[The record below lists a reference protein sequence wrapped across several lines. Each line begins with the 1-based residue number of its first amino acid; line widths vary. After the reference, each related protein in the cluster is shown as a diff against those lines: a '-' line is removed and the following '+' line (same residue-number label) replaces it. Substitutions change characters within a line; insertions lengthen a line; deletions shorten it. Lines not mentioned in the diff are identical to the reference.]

1 MNIKQSLNK
10 IVILSLLMLI
20 YIESVDSE
28 NSNIIVSPNP
38 SNIRHNPAPILPPYD
53 GIYSH
58 AVETSG
64 EGRYLHIS
72 GQWANNKTG
81 VLPKTFRSQTIQSIN
96 NIKEI
101 LESSNM
107 DLSDIVQMR
116 FLLTDRKHTKEL
128 AKVRS
133 ELLNGLAPAVT
144 TYIVAGLHDEN
155 WLIEIEALAFKPNK
169 SNSTKNSKS
178 DK

>member
-1 MNIKQSLNK
+1 MNIIKLSTKIISISLFVLTLSSVAQS
-10 IVILSLLMLI
+10 
-20 YIESVDSE
+20 ESYE
-28 NSNIIVSPNP
+28 HKVSPNP
-38 SNIRHNPAPILPPYD
+38 NNVRHNPAPILPPYD

-81 VLPKTFRSQTIQSIN
+81 ILAKTFRSQTIQSIL

-101 LESSNM
+101 LKSANM
-107 DLSDIVQMR
+107 DLSDIIKMR
-116 FLLTDRKHTKEL
+116 FLLTDRKYTKEL
-128 AKVRS
+128 AEVRT

-155 WLIEIEALAFKPNK
+155 WLIEIEAVAFKPNQ
-169 SNSTKNSKS
+169 SKGHH
-178 DK
+178 